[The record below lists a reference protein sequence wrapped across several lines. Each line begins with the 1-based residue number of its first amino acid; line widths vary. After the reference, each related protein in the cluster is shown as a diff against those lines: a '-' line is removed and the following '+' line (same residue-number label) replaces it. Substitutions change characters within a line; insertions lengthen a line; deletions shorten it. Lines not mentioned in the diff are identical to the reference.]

1 MDFASAVERV
11 LAATDDDHEPIHS
24 LTIMDVDHTLDRL
37 AVICPFSAPKLRAI
51 MGEVHGDPIDELM
64 SIFRRLH
71 GVEAKWFI
79 RLILKDLR
87 PAEIPT
93 TLILQQFHFLM
104 PDLLK
109 IRITLVDA

>member
-1 MDFASAVERV
+1 
-11 LAATDDDHEPIHS
+11 
-24 LTIMDVDHTLDRL
+24 
-37 AVICPFSAPKLRAI
+37 
-51 MGEVHGDPIDELM
+51 MGEVHGDPIDELL

-79 RLILKDLR
+79 RLILRVLQ

-109 IRITLVDA
+109 IRTTMVDALELLNCDTIRRMPPCPTPDAQNS